1 MHINIKASKLR
12 DECVNSV
19 IESLPTMCR
28 ALDLIL
34 CAEKPKVR
42 KLKICQYIRLC
53 TMTKWYLAHL
63 SKDNLIQKIK

>member
-34 CAEKPKVR
+34 CAENQKSENSKPVNI
-42 KLKICQYIRLC
+42 LDYAL
-53 TMTKWYLAHL
+53 
-63 SKDNLIQKIK
+63 